1 MAYNFIK
8 NASFLNVF
16 ATTSLDSTG
25 AATNYTTG
33 VTAVLSTAGSSG
45 TGNQSSAVGGFPFA
59 SAAWD
64 MAGFEN
70 ALVIANV
77 TAWTTAPNAT
87 LQIYGNNVGPTT
99 ALSTTFTILPDAY
112 AFGQSSGA
120 IPFALVVDV
129 IKPKTRY
136 LQAQLQISTS
146 SGQPMSINVLRY
158 GARKMPTT
166 NAVTTGE
173 AALTGAAGSAA
184 ATVAVYTTISPGT
197 SG

>member
-1 MAYNFIK
+1 VAYNLLK

-45 TGNQSSAVGGFPFA
+45 TGNQTTGVGGFPFA

-64 MAGFEN
+64 MAGYES

-77 TAWTTAPNAT
+77 NAWTTAPNAT
-87 LQIYGNNVGPTT
+87 LQIYGNSVGPAT

-120 IPFALVVDV
+120 IPFALAVDV
-129 IKPKTRY
+129 IKPKPRF

-146 SGQPMSINVLRY
+146 SGQPMSINVIRY
-158 GARKMPTT
+158 GARNEPVT
-166 NAVTTGE
+166 NAVSSGS
-173 AALTGAAGSAA
+173 AALTGAAGAA
-184 ATVAVYTTISPGT
+184 AAKVAFYTTISPGT